1 MQTPVIVDEL
11 LYLVAKGCI
20 VFELTR
26 DVSDLRSAVR
36 SLLSVSPVSL
46 ETPSMRN
53 LIARAERIA
62 HLDAT
67 VLLLGDPTPLPSK
80 YMPPKAIAP
89 TDTVLTFKPVV
100 KKPVKRK
107 TTYRGDLLAF
117 MNKLA
122 KIESNNNPKVVNRFG
137 MMGKY
142 QFSPRTLRLMGFK
155 ESKEE
160 FLNNEQLQDSA
171 LVMYMKENRQILR
184 NIIRKYDGTY
194 HRGVYVTKSGILA
207 SAHLAGHGG
216 VMAFFDPDKHDYATA
231 DANGTTVELYMT
243 KFANYRIG
251 F

>member
-1 MQTPVIVDEL
+1 MNTFRRLSLLLAVIV
-11 LYLVAKGCI
+11 
-20 VFELTR
+20 T
-26 DVSDLRSAVR
+26 
-36 SLLSVSPVSL
+36 
-46 ETPSMRN
+46 
-53 LIARAERIA
+53 
-62 HLDAT
+62 T

-80 YMPPKAIAP
+80 YLPPKTIAP
-89 TDTVLTFKPVV
+89 TDTVLTYKPVA
-100 KKPVKRK
+100 KKPVKK
-107 TTYRGDLLAF
+107 KNTTYRGDLLAF

-122 KIESNNNPKVVNRFG
+122 KIESDNNPKVVNRFG

-142 QFSPRTLRLMGFK
+142 QFSPRTLRLMGFT

-160 FLNNEQLQDSA
+160 FLNNEPLQDSA
-171 LVMYMKENRQILR
+171 LVMYMKENRHILR

-216 VMAFFDPDKHDYATA
+216 VMAFFDPEKHNYATA